1 MSILI
6 LGRRKV
12 TWKELWK
19 HQSLKEKYGLASS
32 KGLPSSHRSISAP
45 ASPKRPC
52 LAPQKAVRFADEE
65 KSPVRNKEAELA
77 ELREWRGK
85 FVEMARAESTWKQYS
100 YAFKRFEKWAAPL
113 KLATMPCSKETAE
126 LYIAFVAHSSESVA
140 ALVSAFASINAFHVR
155 KGFESL
161 VQEKSTKLLMEGIKR
176 AFGRPAKQSEFLS
189 PDQMGK
195 FVEICLAEV
204 PERKSLRFLRS
215 GWCEAACFRGAARFG
230 DLVRINKKM

>member
-1 MSILI
+1 M
-6 LGRRKV
+6 
-12 TWKELWK
+12 
-19 HQSLKEKYGLASS
+19 
-32 KGLPSSHRSISAP
+32 
-45 ASPKRPC
+45 
-52 LAPQKAVRFADEE
+52 APQKSVRFASAGGSNAIDRE
-65 KSPVRNKEAELA
+65 KELA

-113 KLATMPCSKETAE
+113 KLATMPCSKDTAE

-140 ALVSAFASINAFHVR
+140 ASVSAFASINAFHIR
-155 KGFESL
+155 QGFESP

-189 PDQMGK
+189 PDQVGR

-215 GWCEAACFRGAARFG
+215 GWCEAACFQGAARFG
-230 DLVRINKKM
+230 DLVRVKQKDVKVEEERV